1 MSASEQIAASRR
13 KTRGL
18 GKKTIE
24 LRDGLMQII
33 HGYDW
38 PLTVRQ
44 VYYQAEVHGII
55 GKTAGEYDR
64 VQRQLLAMRRDGTLP
79 YEAIA
84 DNTRWMRKPDTW
96 RNLYHCMAHAQ
107 KFYRQSVWGG
117 LNQYVEIWLEKD
129 ALAGV
134 LMKETERFDIP
145 LMVTR
150 GYSSESF
157 AYEAAEVMKERIA
170 EGKEVFVYYLGDFD
184 PSGWHA
190 GEELKRKL
198 VHFLGGRVSFSKLG
212 LHPDQIWELDLPTRR
227 TKRHDTRLQMFEQ
240 AFRPGVESCELDAIP
255 PNVLRKIV
263 RDTIEMHL
271 PEGWMER
278 ISREEDAARET
289 LDLIYRQ
296 LPEIHQEARP

>member
-1 MSASEQIAASRR
+1 MSGAEQIAASRR

-18 GKKTIE
+18 GKRTIE
-24 LRDGLMQII
+24 LRAGLMEII

-170 EGKEVFVYYLGDFD
+170 EGKEIFVYYLGDFD

-198 VHFLGGRVSFSKLG
+198 VHFLDGQVEFEKLG
-212 LHPDQIWELDLPTRR
+212 LHPNQIWEWNLPTRPP
-227 TKRHDTRLQMFEQ
+227 KRSDARVRMFEEEFHRG
-240 AFRPGVESCELDAIP
+240 ARSCELDAIP
-255 PNVLRKIV
+255 PDMLRAMV
-263 RDTIEMHL
+263 RDTIEAHL
-271 PEGWMER
+271 PDGWMER
-278 ISREEDAARET
+278 IEREEDAARET
-289 LDLIYRQ
+289 LRHIYQ
-296 LPEIHQEARP
+296 SLPYIQELRP